1 MASTVNQP
9 PMGANRIQQ
18 RTYGTR
24 RLADRQFLALY
35 LARRRRKRA
44 ASITTGSDTLTVD
57 STLVTVDSL

>member
-1 MASTVNQP
+1 MVNTANQP
-9 PMGANRIQQ
+9 ALGASRIQQ

-44 ASITTGSDTLTVD
+44 AAITSGSDTLTVD